1 MRLKKE
7 QIEQLSQQ
15 IFAHLK
21 DKELIKIKVS
31 EDKVLSRIQQ
41 AITQDLEAEV
51 KLDEEVEQVMA
62 QYRRQI
68 AQGGLN
74 ERELF
79 LKIKKEL
86 AKKKGVVL

>member
-7 QIEQLSQQ
+7 QIEQLSQK
-15 IFAHLK
+15 IFTQLK
-21 DKELIKIKVS
+21 DKDLIKIKTS
-31 EDKVLSRIQQ
+31 EAKVLERIHQ
-41 AITQDLEAEV
+41 AITADLEGEV
-51 KLDEEVEQVMA
+51 KLEFEVEQVMA
-62 QYRRQI
+62 QYKRQI

-74 ERELF
+74 EREVF